1 MNNPRRTERHWNHR
15 QSSRWNKNHRIR
27 TQQAP
32 SHSVPP
38 SGTLITPDGASV
50 YYETTGSGTP
60 LVLLHGN
67 GQKHQVFAQQTEYFQ
82 NRCRLILIDT
92 RGRSS
97 SSLGPYTLTP
107 QLLAKDAL
115 MVLDHLGISKALFLG
130 FGDGGNTV
138 LELALHAPQRVL
150 GIMITSASL
159 PSETLKPLFRTLN
172 QAEDKIYDFLEKIH
186 LPVKRR
192 KQAASETA
200 GPVWELSAEE
210 LAMIHTPTLVIA
222 GDSDLMRKKYTQSI
236 ADAIPDAQLTVV
248 NHAGHLGLFT
258 HAAEYNFIID
268 SFLTKHRF

>member
-15 QSSRWNKNHRIR
+15 QASRWNKNYRMH
-27 TQQAP
+27 THQAP

-50 YYETTGSGTP
+50 YYETSGTGTP

-67 GQKHQVFAQQTEYFQ
+67 GQKHQVFSQQTEFFQ

-92 RGRSS
+92 RGHAPSS
-97 SSLGPYTLTP
+97 IGPYTLTP
-107 QLLAKDAL
+107 HLLAKDAL

-130 FGDGGNTV
+130 FDDGGNTV
-138 LELALHAPQRVL
+138 LELALHSPHRVL

-172 QAEDKIYDFLEKIH
+172 QAEDKIYGFLKKMH
-186 LPVKRR
+186 LPIKRR
-192 KQAASETA
+192 KPASSETA
-200 GPVWELSAEE
+200 EPVWELSPEKLKA
-210 LAMIHTPTLVIA
+210 IHTPTLVIA
-222 GDSDLMRKKYTQSI
+222 GDNDIMRKKYTQSI

-258 HAAEYNFIID
+258 HAAEYNFIIN
-268 SFLTKHRF
+268 SFLTKHHF